1 MSAASA
7 AAPSGSVWVDKAQ
20 LRRGELPPS
29 SRRDVWLAAAQA
41 GMAAGRATLPS
52 ASAGLPAPTA
62 AAAAASAYY
71 YRAALHEVFGAST
84 PAPARLFR
92 IPFLG
97 VEPSVLPEEVR
108 ARRCAA
114 GGGGTRPRAPRPF
127 ASTPRIRRLRCSR
140 SRRLRR
146 ARRTTG

>member
-1 MSAASA
+1 
-7 AAPSGSVWVDKAQ
+7 VWVDKAQ

-41 GMAAGRATLPS
+41 GAAAGRATLPS
-52 ASAGLPAPTA
+52 AGGLPAPTA

-108 ARRCAA
+108 AAA
-114 GGGGTRPRAPRPF
+114 RGAARPRSPANHSAQPQRPPAGLPR
-127 ASTPRIRRLRCSR
+127 TRRRPRCSC
-140 SRRLRR
+140 SRPLRR